1 MLSAACREPQEEKM
15 TIKKLEVGPLMANC
29 YIVGSPG
36 GHEGLVIDPGGDV
49 ADIALELAKMKL
61 KVRYIFLTHGHWD
74 HTGGVR
80 ELVGITKAPVWI
92 HALDEG
98 GLDGPADG
106 HFSDGQIFEVGK
118 LTVTVFHTPGH
129 SPGGV
134 SFHVPGA
141 VFTGDTLFAGSIGR
155 TDLAGGDAR
164 ALITS
169 VKKKIFPLGDDI
181 EVHPGHGPSSTVGEE
196 RRTNPFFRK

>member
-1 MLSAACREPQEEKM
+1 MSAA
-15 TIKKLEVGPLMANC
+15 TIRKLEVGPLMANC
-29 YIVGSPG
+29 YIVGSPAG
-36 GHEGLVIDPGGDV
+36 REGLVIDPGGDV

-61 KVRYIFLTHGHWD
+61 RVRTIFLTHGHWD

-80 ELVGITKAPVWI
+80 ELVGITKAAVWI
-92 HALDEG
+92 HALDER

-106 HFSDGQIFEVGK
+106 HFHDGQTFELGK

-155 TDLAGGDAR
+155 TDLAGGDAG
-164 ALITS
+164 ALIAS
-169 VKKKIFPLGDDI
+169 VKKKIFTLGDDT

-196 RRTNPFFRK
+196 RRTNPFFRL